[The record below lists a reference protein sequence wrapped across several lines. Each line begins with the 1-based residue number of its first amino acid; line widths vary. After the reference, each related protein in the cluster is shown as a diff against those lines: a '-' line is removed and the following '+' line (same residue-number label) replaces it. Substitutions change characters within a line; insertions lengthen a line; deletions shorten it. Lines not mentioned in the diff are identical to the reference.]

1 VKELQGNN
9 RLAAVPTLRQ
19 GGLVVM
25 MTDTI
30 YGIVTDANN
39 QAACERLYAAKGRDA
54 DKACIVLIA
63 DPAQIWDRESRDA
76 FNLVAT
82 QIGPEPTS
90 IVVPAGEA
98 TPKWLP
104 RAADGTIAF
113 RKPADD
119 ELIRLLRQSG
129 PLLAP
134 SANTQGEL
142 PALNI
147 KEAKHYF
154 GDKVDLYVDGGFA
167 ANRPPSRVVRP
178 KADGSLEYLR

>member
-1 VKELQGNN
+1 M
-9 RLAAVPTLRQ
+9 AAVPTLRQ

-30 YGIVTDANN
+30 YGILADANN
-39 QAACERLYAAKGRDA
+39 KSACDRLYAAKGRDA

-63 DPAQIWDRESRDA
+63 DPAQIWDRASRDA
-76 FNLVAT
+76 FVSIAS

-90 IVVPAGEA
+90 VVVPAGEA
-98 TPKWLP
+98 TPEWLP
-104 RAADGTIAF
+104 RASDGTIAF
-113 RKPADD
+113 RRPADE
-119 ELIRLLRQSG
+119 ELVRLLRQSG

-134 SANTQGEL
+134 CANVQGEL

-154 GDKVDLYVDGGFA
+154 EDKVDLYVDGGFA

-178 KADGSLEYLR
+178 RADGSLEYLR

>member
-1 VKELQGNN
+1 MKVLQGNN

-30 YGIVTDANN
+30 YGILADANN
-39 QAACERLYAAKGRDA
+39 KDACDRLYEAKGRDG

-76 FNLVAT
+76 YNLVAS
-82 QIGPEPTS
+82 QVGAEPTS
-90 IVVPAGEA
+90 IVVPAGSN
-98 TPKWLP
+98 TPEWLP

-113 RKPADD
+113 RRPADE

-129 PLLAP
+129 PVLAP
-134 SANTQGEL
+134 SANIQGEL

-178 KADGSLEYLR
+178 KADGTLEYLR